1 MVRWKNRPIDELSN
15 SELRTALSE
24 LVSYQLGKKAA
35 PESMIVD
42 GYWLGLASGLF
53 AALAG
58 FGVATL
64 VM

>member
-24 LVSYQLGKKAA
+24 LVSHQLGQKAA

-42 GYWLGLASGLF
+42 GYWLGLLSGLF

-58 FGVATL
+58 LGAATL